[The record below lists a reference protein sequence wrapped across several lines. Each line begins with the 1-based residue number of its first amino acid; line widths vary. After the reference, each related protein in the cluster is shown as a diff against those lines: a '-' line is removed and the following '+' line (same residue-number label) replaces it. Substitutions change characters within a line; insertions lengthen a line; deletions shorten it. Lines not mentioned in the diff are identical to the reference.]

1 MPRLFPLLFTWLAF
15 PIYAWQGIGVRLRTQ
30 RLLPAEGPVTHKIP
44 GTGEPVRLLVLGDSS
59 AASVGIART
68 DGGIAALLAGMIG
81 RDTGRPVTWRAAGF
95 NSATSAQLR
104 DFVLPNLAH
113 DDWTHVVLSV
123 GTNDAKNFHTLS
135 RFKRDF
141 GGLLYALR
149 AKFPGARIVW
159 SPVID
164 MTRVPALPPF
174 LARILEIRAQAVNAL
189 GTRLCHERGAVPAS
203 RLPVEDPTLGFSTDG
218 FHASEAGYRAWA
230 EHLLPLIELPAVE
243 ALASASVAED
253 DRE

>member
-1 MPRLFPLLFTWLAF
+1 MSPLLPLLSWLAF

-30 RLLPAEGPVTHKIP
+30 RLLPAEGPVTHTIP
-44 GTGEPVRLLVLGDSS
+44 GQGVPVRLLVLGDSS

-68 DGGIAALLAGMIG
+68 DAGIAALLAGMLA

-95 NSATSAQLR
+95 NSATATQLR
-104 DFVLPNLAH
+104 DVVVPNLAH
-113 DDWTHVVLSV
+113 DDWTHIVVSV
-123 GTNDAKNFHTLS
+123 GTNDAKNFHTVS

-164 MTRVPALPPF
+164 MTTVPALPPL
-174 LARILEIRAQAVNAL
+174 LARILEIRAQAINAM

-203 RLPVEDPTLGFSTDG
+203 RLPVEDPARGFSTDG

-230 EHLLPLIELPAVE
+230 EHLLPLIELPAAE

-253 DRE
+253 DRQ

>member
-1 MPRLFPLLFTWLAF
+1 MSRLLPLLSWLAL

-30 RLLPAEGPVTHKIP
+30 RLLPAEGPVAHTLP
-44 GTGEPVRLLVLGDSS
+44 GRGAPIRLLVLGDSS

-68 DGGIAALLAGMIG
+68 DGGLAAVLAGMLV

-95 NSATSAQLR
+95 NSATATQLR
-104 DFVLPNLAH
+104 DVVVPNLAH
-113 DDWTHVVLSV
+113 DDWTHIVVSV
-123 GTNDAKNFHTLS
+123 GTNDAKNFHTVS

-159 SPVID
+159 SPVVD
-164 MTRVPALPPF
+164 LTTVPALPPL
-174 LARILEIRAQAVNAL
+174 LARILEIRAQAINAM

-203 RLPVEDPTLGFSTDG
+203 RLPVENPTLGFSTDG

-230 EHLLPLIELPAVE
+230 EHLLPLIELPANE

-253 DRE
+253 DRQ

>member
-1 MPRLFPLLFTWLAF
+1 MTRLLPLLSWLAF
-15 PIYAWQGIGVRLRTQ
+15 PVYAWQGIGVRLRTR
-30 RLLPAEGPVTHKIP
+30 RLLPAEGPVTHTLP
-44 GTGEPVRLLVLGDSS
+44 GSGAPLRLLVLGDSS
-59 AASVGIART
+59 AASVGIERT
-68 DGGIAALLAGMIG
+68 DGGIAAILAGMIA
-81 RDTGRPVTWRAAGF
+81 RDTGRAVTWPAAGF
-95 NSATSAQLR
+95 NSATAAQLR
-104 DFVLPNLAH
+104 DFVVPHLAH

-123 GTNDAKNFHTLS
+123 GTNDAKNFHTVS

-141 GGLLYALR
+141 GGLIYALKAR
-149 AKFPGARIVW
+149 FPAARIVW

-164 MTRVPALPPF
+164 MTTVPALPPL
-174 LARILEIRAQAVNAL
+174 LARILEIRAQAINAM

-230 EHLLPLIELPAVE
+230 EHLLPLIELPETE

-253 DRE
+253 DGQ

>member
-1 MPRLFPLLFTWLAF
+1 MSPLLPLLSWLAF

-30 RLLPAEGPVTHKIP
+30 RLLPAEGPVTHTIP
-44 GTGEPVRLLVLGDSS
+44 GQGVAVRLLVLGDSS

-68 DGGIAALLAGMIG
+68 DAGMAALLAGMLA

-95 NSATSAQLR
+95 NSATATQLR
-104 DFVLPNLAH
+104 DVVVPNLAH
-113 DDWTHVVLSV
+113 DDWTHIVVSV
-123 GTNDAKNFHTLS
+123 GTNDAKNFHTVS

-164 MTRVPALPPF
+164 MTTVPALPPL
-174 LARILEIRAQAVNAL
+174 LARILEVRAQAINAM

-203 RLPVEDPTLGFSTDG
+203 RLPVEDPARGFSTDG

-230 EHLLPLIELPAVE
+230 EHLLPLIELPAAE

-253 DRE
+253 DRQ